1 MGNKMKMGV
10 GRAVE
15 DQPTSERRKRS
26 INLQTFSDDVIKTTK
41 IGRGK
46 R

>member
-1 MGNKMKMGV
+1 MGDSFKMGV
-10 GRAVE
+10 GRAME
-15 DQPTSERRKRS
+15 DQSTSQRRKRS
-26 INLQTFSDDVIKTTK
+26 TYLQKFSDDVIKTTK